1 MNQKLIQPDNKEE
14 LVIAN
19 LCNANHFLRDARDWI
34 VTGKAQETTAEYV
47 RQIDDI
53 IVSIFGLINKI
64 ESEE

>member
-1 MNQKLIQPDNKEE
+1 MEDKTGQK
-14 LVIAN
+14 VIAN